1 MTAFGLRTD
10 TGEVFLVEAVDRTDA
25 QLFGLREVR
34 GFERVMSEEEAR
46 SEIRDKL
53 RKGFLLNLG
62 MTEAQAEEAAGK
74 LEADTKPMIEVPR
87 QEAKLVSKERKVTTR
102 KPIPTASRT
111 GMKQLREEAS
121 SCTGQILRRES

>member
-10 TGEVFLVEAVDRTDA
+10 TGQVLLVEAADRTDA

-53 RKGFLLNLG
+53 RKGFLFNLG

-74 LEADTKPMIEVPR
+74 LEAETKPMIKVPR
-87 QEAKLVSKERKVTTR
+87 QEAKLVTKAKEVTTR
-102 KPIPTASRT
+102 KPIPTANRT

-121 SCTGQILRRES
+121 ACTGQIIGRKA

>member
-53 RKGFLLNLG
+53 RKGFLFNLG